1 MNSRRTVILLI
12 AIVVSAVSA
21 LGLSRYV
28 QGLEDD
34 VYGDA
39 ALGSAYIVKSQ
50 IPKGTPSEQAVGQ
63 GLIELTEVPVEFIPA
78 SAIVDPNAE
87 LNNLV
92 AVVDLPQG
100 SMLVAGNF
108 VAPNVLSTGITDRLE
123 ERGMVTVTFPIDQV
137 AGVAGFVQPGDFV
150 NMLVVRP
157 LGFADKEDEVI
168 STEQTDGATTQGGGT
183 TQGDLPDLEQFY
195 ENDVPET
202 ADQSLYLENVRYFYQ
217 KAEVLAVGQSLPL
230 DLGET
235 AAEGEEAAAAATGG
249 VITLAVPPE
258 VVQQVLAVGT
268 ENLYLSLVPASYEP
282 EALEPMDITE
292 LLYPAEDE
300 ARLTPYFAEE
310 AEEDAPSQ

>member
-28 QGLEDD
+28 RGLEDD

-39 ALGSAYIVKSQ
+39 ALGQAWIVQSQ
-50 IPKGTPSEQAVGQ
+50 IPKGTPAEQAVGQ
-63 GLIELTEVPVEFIPA
+63 GLIELTEVPVEFIP
-78 SAIVDPNAE
+78 STAIKDPNAE

-92 AVVDLPQG
+92 AVVDLPAA

-150 NMLVVRP
+150 NMLVLRP
-157 LGFADKEDEVI
+157 LAFEGADEDPTAEE
-168 STEQTDGATTQGGGT
+168 TGGGT
-183 TQGDLPDLEQFY
+183 NDGDLPDLDEY
-195 ENDVPET
+195 YANPIPASAE
-202 ADQSLYLENVRYFYQ
+202 QSLYLENARYFYQ

-235 AAEGEEAAAAATGG
+235 AESNEGDAAASGG

-268 ENLYLSLVPASYEP
+268 QNLYLSLVPASYEP
-282 EALEPMDITE
+282 EALLPMDITE

-300 ARLTPYFAEE
+300 ARLTPYFAVE
-310 AEEDAPSQ
+310 AIEAPAE

>member
-28 QGLEDD
+28 RGLEND

-39 ALGSAYIVKSQ
+39 ALGQAWIVQSQ
-50 IPKGTPSEQAVGQ
+50 IPKGTPAEQAVGQ
-63 GLIELTEVPVEFIPA
+63 GLIELIEVPVEFIP
-78 SAIVDPNAE
+78 STAIKDPNAE

-92 AVVDLPQG
+92 AVVDLPAA

-157 LGFADKEDEVI
+157 LAFESADEEAPEEI
-168 STEQTDGATTQGGGT
+168 GGGT
-183 TQGDLPDLEQFY
+183 DDGDLPDLGEFY
-195 ENDVPET
+195 SNEIPASAE
-202 ADQSLYLENVRYFYQ
+202 QSLYLENARYFYQ

-235 AAEGEEAAAAATGG
+235 VDEGEDATAATGG

-268 ENLYLSLVPASYEP
+268 QNLYLSLVPASYEP
-282 EALEPMDITE
+282 EALLPMDITE

-300 ARLTPYFAEE
+300 ARLTPYFAVE
-310 AEEDAPSQ
+310 AAEAPAE

>member
-1 MNSRRTVILLI
+1 VNSRRTVFLLI

-39 ALGSAYIVKSQ
+39 ALGNAWIVQSQ

-63 GLIELTEVPVEFIPA
+63 GLIELTEVPVEFIP
-78 SAIVDPNAE
+78 STAIVDPNAE

-92 AVVDLPQG
+92 AVVDLPAG
-100 SMLVAGNF
+100 SMLVSGNF

-157 LGFADKEDEVI
+157 LAFADPNEEANPED
-168 STEQTDGATTQGGGT
+168 TGGGT
-183 TQGDLPDLEQFY
+183 TGDDLPDLEQFY
-195 ENDVPET
+195 ENDLNET
-202 ADQSLYLENVRYFYQ
+202 ADMSLYLDNVRYFYQ

-235 AAEGEEAAAAATGG
+235 AAEDEGVAAATGG

-282 EALEPMDITE
+282 EALLPMDITE

-300 ARLTPYFAEE
+300 TRLTPYFAED
-310 AEEDAPSQ
+310 AEETAPSQ

>member
-34 VYGDA
+34 VYDGA
-39 ALGSAYIVKSQ
+39 ALGNAWIVQSQ

-63 GLIELTEVPVEFIPA
+63 GLIELTEVPVEFIPSTA
-78 SAIVDPNAE
+78 VVDPNAE

-92 AVVDLPQG
+92 AVVDLPAG

-157 LGFADKEDEVI
+157 LAFAAADAEANPEDV
-168 STEQTDGATTQGGGT
+168 GGGT
-183 TQGDLPDLEQFY
+183 SDDDLPNLEEFY
-195 ENDVPET
+195 SNEIPASAE
-202 ADQSLYLENVRYFYQ
+202 QSLYLENARYFYQ

-235 AAEGEEAAAAATGG
+235 AGEDAAAATGG

-268 ENLYLSLVPASYEP
+268 QNLYLSLVPASYEP
-282 EALEPMDITE
+282 EALLPMDITE

-300 ARLTPYFAEE
+300 TRLTPYFAEE
-310 AEEDAPSQ
+310 AEADAPSQ

>member
-28 QGLEDD
+28 QGLEED

-39 ALGSAYIVKSQ
+39 ALGNAWIVQSQ

-63 GLIELTEVPVEFIPA
+63 GLIELTEVPVEFIP
-78 SAIVDPNAE
+78 STAIADPNAE

-92 AVVDLPQG
+92 AVVDLPAG
-100 SMLVAGNF
+100 SMLVSGNF

-150 NMLVVRP
+150 NMLVVRS
-157 LGFADKEDEVI
+157 LGFGADEDAEP
-168 STEQTDGATTQGGGT
+168 EADGEGGATEGT
-183 TQGDLPDLEQFY
+183 LEELEEFY
-195 ENDVPET
+195 ENEVP
-202 ADQSLYLENVRYFYQ
+202 ADAEDALYTENVRYFFQ

-235 AAEGEEAAAAATGG
+235 AAAGEGAAVTGG
-249 VITLAVPPE
+249 VITLAVPPL

-282 EALEPMDITE
+282 EALLPMDITE
-292 LLYPAEDE
+292 DFYPAEDE
-300 ARLTPYFAEE
+300 DRLTPYFD
-310 AEEDAPSQ
+310 EDVEDEAPSQ

>member
-28 QGLEDD
+28 QGLEND

-39 ALGSAYIVKSQ
+39 ALGNAWIVQSQ

-63 GLIELTEVPVEFIPA
+63 GLIELTEVPVEFIP
-78 SAIVDPNAE
+78 STAIVDPNAE

-92 AVVDLPQG
+92 AVVDLPAG
-100 SMLVAGNF
+100 SMLVSGNF

-157 LGFADKEDEVI
+157 LAFAGEEEEVNP
-168 STEQTDGATTQGGGT
+168 EEGGGT
-183 TQGDLPDLEQFY
+183 DGDLPDLDEFY
-195 ENDVPET
+195 ENPIPES
-202 ADQSLYLENVRYFYQ
+202 AEMALYLENVRYFYQ

-235 AAEGEEAAAAATGG
+235 AVEGEGAAAATGG

-258 VVQQVLAVGT
+258 VVQHVLAVGT

-282 EALEPMDITE
+282 EALLPMDITE

-310 AEEDAPSQ
+310 ADEDAPSQ

>member
-39 ALGSAYIVKSQ
+39 ALGSAWVVQSQ

-63 GLIELTEVPVEFIPA
+63 GLIELTEVPVEYIP
-78 SAIVDPNAE
+78 STAIVDPNAE

-92 AVVDLPQG
+92 AVVDLPAG
-100 SMLVAGNF
+100 SMLVSGNF

-137 AGVAGFVQPGDFV
+137 AGVAGFIQPGDFV

-157 LGFADKEDEVI
+157 LGFETDEVDA
-168 STEQTDGATTQGGGT
+168 EPEEGGGT
-183 TQGDLPDLEQFY
+183 LDEDLPDLSEFY
-195 ENDVPET
+195 ENEIP
-202 ADQSLYLENVRYFYQ
+202 ASAAQSLYTENARYFYQ
-217 KAEVLAVGQSLPL
+217 KAEVLAVGQTLPL

-235 AAEGEEAAAAATGG
+235 SEAGTAAATGG

-258 VVQQVLAVGT
+258 VVQHVLAVGT

-282 EALEPMDITE
+282 EVLLPMDITE

-310 AEEDAPSQ
+310 TDEDAPSQ

>member
-28 QGLEDD
+28 RGLEDD

-39 ALGSAYIVKSQ
+39 ALGEVWIVQSQ
-50 IPKGTPSEQAVGQ
+50 IPKGTPAEQAIGQ
-63 GLIELTEVPVEFIPA
+63 GLIELTSVPVEFIP
-78 SAIVDPNAE
+78 STAIVDPNAE

-92 AVVDLPQG
+92 AVVDLPAA
-100 SMLVAGNF
+100 SMLVSGNF

-137 AGVAGFVQPGDFV
+137 AGVAGFIQPGDFV

-157 LGFADKEDEVI
+157 LAFE
-168 STEQTDGATTQGGGT
+168 STEEEANPEEGGGGT
-183 TQGDLPDLEQFY
+183 GDGDLPDLDEY
-195 ENDVPET
+195 YSNAIPASAE
-202 ADQSLYLENVRYFYQ
+202 QSLYLENARYFYQ

-235 AAEGEEAAAAATGG
+235 TEGTDTAATGG

-268 ENLYLSLVPASYEP
+268 QNLYLSLVPSSYEP
-282 EALEPMDITE
+282 KALLPMDITE

-300 ARLTPYFAEE
+300 TRLTPYFAVDAE
-310 AEEDAPSQ
+310 AAPAE

>member
-28 QGLEDD
+28 QGLEED

-39 ALGSAYIVKSQ
+39 ALGNAWIVQSQ

-63 GLIELTEVPVEFIPA
+63 GLIELTEVPVEFIP
-78 SAIVDPNAE
+78 STAIVDPNAE

-92 AVVDLPQG
+92 AVVDLPAG
-100 SMLVAGNF
+100 SMLVSGNF

-157 LGFADKEDEVI
+157 LGFVADEDAEPG
-168 STEQTDGATTQGGGT
+168 SDADGGAGTDGSLA
-183 TQGDLPDLEQFY
+183 DLEEFY

-202 ADQSLYLENVRYFYQ
+202 AEDALYTENVRYFFQ

-235 AAEGEEAAAAATGG
+235 AAEGEGAAAATGG
-249 VITLAVPPE
+249 VITLAVPPL

-282 EALEPMDITE
+282 EALLPMDITE
-292 LLYPAEDE
+292 AFYPAEDE
-300 ARLTPYFAEE
+300 ARLTPYFD
-310 AEEDAPSQ
+310 EDVEDEAPSQ

>member
-39 ALGSAYIVKSQ
+39 ALGTAWIVQSQ

-63 GLIELTEVPVEFIPA
+63 GLIELTEVPVEFIP
-78 SAIVDPNAE
+78 STAIVEPNAE

-92 AVVDLPQG
+92 AVVDLPAG
-100 SMLVAGNF
+100 SMLVSGNF

-157 LGFADKEDEVI
+157 LSFGEDVEAGNPEE
-168 STEQTDGATTQGGGT
+168 TGGGT
-183 TQGDLPDLEQFY
+183 SGNDLPDLSEFY
-195 ENDVPET
+195 ENDVPES
-202 ADQSLYLENVRYFYQ
+202 ADLSLYTENVRYFYQ
-217 KAEVLAVGQSLPL
+217 KAEVLAVGQDLPL

-235 AAEGEEAAAAATGG
+235 AVEAEGAAAVTGG

-282 EALEPMDITE
+282 EALLPMDITE

-300 ARLTPYFAEE
+300 ARLTPYFAED
-310 AEEDAPSQ
+310 ADEDAPSQ

>member
-28 QGLEDD
+28 SGLEDD

-39 ALGSAYIVKSQ
+39 ALGQAWIVQSQ
-50 IPKGTPSEQAVGQ
+50 IPKGTPAEQAVGQ
-63 GLIELTEVPVEFIPA
+63 GLNELTEVPVEFIP
-78 SAIVDPNAE
+78 STAIKDPNAE

-92 AVVDLPQG
+92 AVVDLPAA

-157 LGFADKEDEVI
+157 LAFEGADEEEAPEE
-168 STEQTDGATTQGGGT
+168 TGGGT
-183 TQGDLPDLEQFY
+183 DDGDLPDLEEY
-195 ENDVPET
+195 YANPIPASAE
-202 ADQSLYLENVRYFYQ
+202 QSLYLENARYFYQ

-235 AAEGEEAAAAATGG
+235 AEVGGAAATGG

-268 ENLYLSLVPASYEP
+268 QNLYLSLVPSSYEP
-282 EALEPMDITE
+282 EALLPMDITE

-300 ARLTPYFAEE
+300 ARLTPYFAVE
-310 AEEDAPSQ
+310 ADEAPAE

>member
-28 QGLEDD
+28 RGLEDD

-39 ALGSAYIVKSQ
+39 ALGDVWIVQSQ
-50 IPKGTPSEQAVGQ
+50 IPKGTPAEQAIGQ
-63 GLIELTEVPVEFIPA
+63 GLIELTSVPVEFIP
-78 SAIVDPNAE
+78 STAIVDPNAE

-92 AVVDLPQG
+92 AVVDLPAA

-157 LGFADKEDEVI
+157 LAFETEEEADPEE
-168 STEQTDGATTQGGGT
+168 TGGGT
-183 TQGDLPDLEQFY
+183 GDGDLPDLEQY
-195 ENDVPET
+195 YANPLPTSQE
-202 ADQSLYLENVRYFYQ
+202 QSLYLENVRYFYQ

-235 AAEGEEAAAAATGG
+235 ADGTESAATGG

-282 EALEPMDITE
+282 EVLLPMDITE

-300 ARLTPYFAEE
+300 ARLTPYFAVE
-310 AEEDAPSQ
+310 ADDAPAE

>member
-1 MNSRRTVILLI
+1 VYKRQ
-12 AIVVSAVSA
+12 
-21 LGLSRYV
+21 V
-28 QGLEDD
+28 Q
-34 VYGDA
+34 
-39 ALGSAYIVKSQ
+39 SQ
-50 IPKGTPSEQAVGQ
+50 IPKGTPAEQAVGQ
-63 GLIELTEVPVEFIPA
+63 GLIELTELPVEFIPA
-78 SAIVDPNAE
+78 TAIVDPNAE

-92 AVVDLPQG
+92 AIVDLPAG

-157 LGFADKEDEVI
+157 LAFGQEEDEEVNP
-168 STEQTDGATTQGGGT
+168 EEGGT
-183 TQGDLPDLEQFY
+183 GGADGGDLPDLEEY
-195 ENDVPET
+195 YSNPIPASVE
-202 ADQSLYLENVRYFYQ
+202 QSLYIENARYFYQ

-235 AAEGEEAAAAATGG
+235 AEEQAAATGG

-282 EALEPMDITE
+282 EPLLPMDITE
-292 LLYPAEDE
+292 LLYPAEDA

-310 AEEDAPSQ
+310 AQEEPQQ

>member
-28 QGLEDD
+28 QGLEED

-39 ALGSAYIVKSQ
+39 ALGTAWIVQSP

-78 SAIVDPNAE
+78 TAIVEPNAE

-92 AVVDLPQG
+92 AVVDLPAG

-150 NMLVVRP
+150 NMLVIRP
-157 LGFADKEDEVI
+157 LGFATDEDGEI
-168 STEQTDGATTQGGGT
+168 LADGGNAGAGTSSTLDE
-183 TQGDLPDLEQFY
+183 LEEFY
-195 ENDVPET
+195 ENEVPET
-202 ADQSLYLENVRYFYQ
+202 AEDALYTEDVRYFFQ

-230 DLGET
+230 DLGES
-235 AAEGEEAAAAATGG
+235 AAEGEGVAAATGG
-249 VITLAVPPE
+249 VITLAVPPL

-282 EALEPMDITE
+282 EALLPMDITE
-292 LLYPAEDE
+292 FFYPAEDE
-300 ARLTPYFAEE
+300 ARLTPYFAEDADTE
-310 AEEDAPSQ
+310 APSQ

>member
-28 QGLEDD
+28 RGLEDD

-39 ALGSAYIVKSQ
+39 ALGEVWIVQSQ
-50 IPKGTPSEQAVGQ
+50 IPKGTPAEQAIGQ
-63 GLIELTEVPVEFIPA
+63 GLIELTSVPVEFIP
-78 SAIVDPNAE
+78 STAIVDPNAE

-92 AVVDLPQG
+92 AVVDLPAA

-137 AGVAGFVQPGDFV
+137 AGVAGFIQPGDFV

-157 LGFADKEDEVI
+157 LAFDAAEEADPEE
-168 STEQTDGATTQGGGT
+168 TGGGT
-183 TQGDLPDLEQFY
+183 GDGDLPDLEEY
-195 ENDVPET
+195 YSNPIPASSE
-202 ADQSLYLENVRYFYQ
+202 QSLYLENARYFYQ
-217 KAEVLAVGQSLPL
+217 KAEVLAVGKSLPL

-235 AAEGEEAAAAATGG
+235 TEGTEAAAATGG

-268 ENLYLSLVPASYEP
+268 QNLYLSLVPSSYEP
-282 EALEPMDITE
+282 EALLPMDITE

-300 ARLTPYFAEE
+300 TRLTPYFAVDAE
-310 AEEDAPSQ
+310 AAPAE

>member
-28 QGLEDD
+28 QGLEND

-39 ALGSAYIVKSQ
+39 ALGNAWIVQSQ

-63 GLIELTEVPVEFIPA
+63 GLIELTEVPVEFIP
-78 SAIVDPNAE
+78 STAIVDPNAE

-92 AVVDLPQG
+92 AVVDLPAG
-100 SMLVAGNF
+100 SMLVSGNF

-157 LGFADKEDEVI
+157 LAFAGEGEEVDP
-168 STEQTDGATTQGGGT
+168 EEGGGT
-183 TQGDLPDLEQFY
+183 DNGDLPDLEEFY
-195 ENDVPET
+195 ENPIPES
-202 ADQSLYLENVRYFYQ
+202 AELSLYTDNVRYFYQ

-235 AAEGEEAAAAATGG
+235 AAEGEAAAAATGG

-258 VVQQVLAVGT
+258 VVQHVLAVGT
-268 ENLYLSLVPASYEP
+268 QNLYLSLVPASYEP
-282 EALEPMDITE
+282 EALLPMDITE

-300 ARLTPYFAEE
+300 TRLTPYFAEE
-310 AEEDAPSQ
+310 ADEDAPSQ

>member
-34 VYGDA
+34 VYDGA
-39 ALGSAYIVKSQ
+39 ALGNAWIVQSQ

-63 GLIELTEVPVEFIPA
+63 GLIELTEVPVEFIPSTA
-78 SAIVDPNAE
+78 VVDPNAE

-92 AVVDLPQG
+92 AVVDLPAG

-157 LGFADKEDEVI
+157 LAFAAEGEESQSEDV
-168 STEQTDGATTQGGGT
+168 GGGT
-183 TQGDLPDLEQFY
+183 GDDDLPDLEEY
-195 ENDVPET
+195 YSNEIPASAE
-202 ADQSLYLENVRYFYQ
+202 QSLYLENARYFYQ

-235 AAEGEEAAAAATGG
+235 AGEETAAATGG

-268 ENLYLSLVPASYEP
+268 ANLYLSLVPASYEP
-282 EALEPMDITE
+282 EALLPMDITE

>member
-39 ALGSAYIVKSQ
+39 ALGSAWIVQSQ

-63 GLIELTEVPVEFIPA
+63 GLIELTEVPVEFIPPT
-78 SAIVDPNAE
+78 AIVDPSAE

-100 SMLVAGNF
+100 SMLVSGNF

-150 NMLVVRP
+150 NMLVVRS
-157 LGFADKEDEVI
+157 LSFAEEGEEVN
-168 STEQTDGATTQGGGT
+168 SEEVGGGT
-183 TQGDLPDLEQFY
+183 GDGDLADLEQFY
-195 ENDVPET
+195 ENDAPASAAT
-202 ADQSLYLENVRYFYQ
+202 SLYTENVRYFYQ

-235 AAEGEEAAAAATGG
+235 ATEEQSAAVAGG

-282 EALEPMDITE
+282 EALLPMDITE

-310 AEEDAPSQ
+310 AEDDAPSQ

>member
-39 ALGSAYIVKSQ
+39 ALGNAWIVQSQ

-78 SAIVDPNAE
+78 TAIVEPNAE

-92 AVVDLPQG
+92 AVVDLPAG
-100 SMLVAGNF
+100 SMLVSGNF

-150 NMLVVRP
+150 NMLVLRP
-157 LGFADKEDEVI
+157 LAFAGDGDEEGNPEDI
-168 STEQTDGATTQGGGT
+168 GGGT
-183 TQGDLPDLEQFY
+183 TDDQLPDLSEFY
-195 ENDVPET
+195 ENDVPDSAEM
-202 ADQSLYLENVRYFYQ
+202 SLYTENVRYFFQ

-235 AAEGEEAAAAATGG
+235 AAEGEGAAATGG

-282 EALEPMDITE
+282 EALPPMDITE
-292 LLYPAEDE
+292 LLYPGEDE

-310 AEEDAPSQ
+310 TEEADAPSE

>member
-28 QGLEDD
+28 RGLEDD

-39 ALGSAYIVKSQ
+39 ALGEVWIVQSQ
-50 IPKGTPSEQAVGQ
+50 IPKGTPAEQAIGQ
-63 GLIELTEVPVEFIPA
+63 GLIELTQVPVEFIP
-78 SAIVDPNAE
+78 STAIVDPNAE

-92 AVVDLPQG
+92 AVIDLPAA

-123 ERGMVTVTFPIDQV
+123 ERDMVTVTFPIDQV
-137 AGVAGFVQPGDFV
+137 AGVAGFIQPGDFV

-157 LGFADKEDEVI
+157 LAFAAADEDANPEE
-168 STEQTDGATTQGGGT
+168 TGGGT
-183 TQGDLPDLEQFY
+183 DDGDLPDLEQY
-195 ENDVPET
+195 YANEIPASAE
-202 ADQSLYLENVRYFYQ
+202 QSLYLENARYFYQ

-235 AAEGEEAAAAATGG
+235 SNTEGPAATGG

-282 EALEPMDITE
+282 EALLPMDITE

-300 ARLTPYFAEE
+300 ARLTPYFAEDASE
-310 AEEDAPSQ
+310 APAE